1 MSALNIMTQY
11 KYTFDNPTT
20 FAREILDDQGTV
32 VEFIS
37 AEQLSTLEPT
47 FRHGMFYAEDI
58 LCESFDKVLHIVK
71 TRVDEFWNGQSIQPL
86 V

>member
-20 FAREILDDQGTV
+20 FAREILDDSGTV
-32 VEFIS
+32 VES
-37 AEQLSTLEPT
+37 VPAERLSTLEPT
-47 FRHGMFYAEDI
+47 FRPGMFYAEDTS
-58 LCESFDKVLHIVK
+58 CESYDKVLHIVK
-71 TRVDEFWNGQSIQPL
+71 TRVNEFWNGHSIQSP